1 VSVCE
6 GKGIPL
12 GIAPV
17 GANLN
22 DFKLVRQERP
32 CEWPNHA
39 VRMLRFER
47 VRWLIR
53 VRRFGDIGAVCA
65 DLVVCGCP

>member
-1 VSVCE
+1 
-6 GKGIPL
+6 
-12 GIAPV
+12 
-17 GANLN
+17 LN

-32 CEWPNHA
+32 CESPNHA